1 MSANTVPAATIAD
14 TTHFAAEDR
23 YRVLVELAPFYLL
36 EIGLD
41 GTLLWANQAG
51 LQLVGVSDV
60 HAIAGVTFASIVG
73 HSNQVQVDRWLL
85 EAANGASCHF
95 EFSSDGANQ
104 RHYKACLL
112 PIKDAQDKV
121 MRLMSVVED
130 ITDRKQMELALTASE
145 ELFRT
150 VADYTL
156 DWEYWIGPQSR
167 LLYMSPSCET
177 ITDLR
182 GRSFLPIL
190 RCSRASRSR
199 RTWPCWSVTN
209 ARSTATKTV
218 RWNTASCTATAQCA
232 GLNLDSSV
240 DRLFSSVS
248 PRNLQNSK
256 TDEPCNCLDA

>member
-1 MSANTVPAATIAD
+1 MSANTGPAPGVADATQ
-14 TTHFAAEDR
+14 FAAEDR

-60 HAIAGVTFASIVG
+60 HAIAGVTFASVVG
-73 HSNQVQVDRWLL
+73 HSSQAQVDRWLL

-95 EFSSDGANQ
+95 DFSSDGANQ

-121 MRLMSVVED
+121 MRLMSVVDD
-130 ITDRKQMELALTASE
+130 ITERKQMEIALTASE

-156 DWEYWIGPQSR
+156 DWEYWVGPQSR
-167 LLYMSPSCET
+167 LLYMSPSCEG
-177 ITDLR
+177 ITGYTREEFFADPSLLTR
-182 GRSFLPIL
+182 ITFPQDMALLECHQREVNSNENGALEYRIVHRDGS
-190 RCSRASRSR
+190 
-199 RTWPCWSVTN
+199 
-209 ARSTATKTV
+209 V
-218 RWNTASCTATAQCA
+218 RW
-232 GLNLDSSV
+232 L
-240 DRLFSSVS
+240 
-248 PRNLQNSK
+248 
-256 TDEPCNCLDA
+256 EP